1 MLRNPAFWVVL
12 FLVIVLLFGANK
24 LPGLAGS
31 VGKSLKIFKKEVSEL
46 QEDSGGAP
54 AEDSGNATI
63 SYNEPTAATPQ
74 SPPSSDPGPQ
84 HSTEPP
90 K

>member
-24 LPGLAGS
+24 LPALAGS
-31 VGKSLKIFKKEVSEL
+31 VGKSLKIFKKEVNEL
-46 QEDSGGAP
+46 QDDGESRSEQDSGT
-54 AEDSGNATI
+54 ATI
-63 SYNEPTAATPQ
+63 SYDQPTASTHQPPQATQ
-74 SPPSSDPGPQ
+74 HTSSPA
-84 HSTEPP
+84 EPP

>member
-24 LPGLAGS
+24 LPALAGS
-31 VGKSLKIFKKEVSEL
+31 VGKSLKIFKKEVNEL
-46 QEDSGGAP
+46 QEDGEAKS
-54 AEDSGNATI
+54 EQDSGTATI
-63 SYNEPTAATPQ
+63 SYDQPTASTHQPPQATRHTG
-74 SPPSSDPGPQ
+74 SPA
-84 HSTEPP
+84 EPP

>member
-24 LPGLAGS
+24 LPALAGS

-46 QEDSGGAP
+46 QEDSDGSSS
-54 AEDSGNATI
+54 DQSTNATI

-74 SPPSSDPGPQ
+74 SPPSAETGTQ
-84 HSTEPP
+84 YSTEPP

>member
-46 QEDSGGAP
+46 QEDGEEKSS
-54 AEDSGNATI
+54 DNSGNATI
-63 SYNEPTAATPQ
+63 SYDEPAATAPPQ
-74 SPPSSDPGPQ
+74 AHASPHGTA
-84 HSTEPP
+84 HTEQP

>member
-46 QEDSGGAP
+46 QEDGDGNSSSA
-54 AEDSGNATI
+54 NATI
-63 SYNEPTAATPQ
+63 SYDQPTVTPT
-74 SPPSSDPGPQ
+74 PPPQNTEQPTQ
-84 HSTEPP
+84 HSAEPP

>member
-24 LPGLAGS
+24 LPALAGS

-46 QEDSGGAP
+46 QEDGSGESP
-54 AEDSGNATI
+54 TNATI
-63 SYNEPTAATPQ
+63 SYDQPTVTPAP
-74 SPPSSDPGPQ
+74 SPQNTEQAPQ
-84 HSTEPP
+84 HSAEPP